1 VYDLIVTNG
10 RVANEHE
17 VLPLDVAVS
26 GEKIVALGLR
36 GQFDAVGAAKVVD
49 ARGSYVVPGGVD
61 PHVHFDLAVSDVMV
75 AQAPTSGSRA
85 GLWGGTTTYID
96 FSLTRGDE
104 DLVDSVQQKL
114 DSTAAQRPHA
124 DYAMHAIVSGDW
136 PLRTAEQMRD
146 VISGGVVSFKY
157 FTTFTGSE
165 TVGGLM
171 SDDGRIYSAMLE
183 TERHGG
189 IVMVHCEDECIID
202 YHVRRL
208 TSEGRTHFS
217 HIHEARP
224 TLAEEAAVRRMVHLS
239 RRTGSPLYV
248 VHVSGAESIEAI
260 TEGRER
266 GVPVVGEALHSNLR
280 FTPEDYL
287 LPEGQRYMNYP
298 PNRSVEHREEL
309 WAALAD
315 GRLATLASDDYT
327 VKLDKKLT
335 GATIDNIAGGTNS
348 IETRMAYFWSEGVN
362 ARDMSVSR
370 FVDLTAAR
378 PARLFGIYGT
388 KGVIRPGADAD
399 IVVFDPE
406 RRHTWRQDE
415 NLHSDCDYSNW
426 DGWEVRGFP
435 VTTILRGN
443 VMVHEGEWVGPEGIG
458 RFVPGGTPEL

>member
-1 VYDLIVTNG
+1 MYDLIIRNG
-10 RVANEHE
+10 RVASEHD
-17 VLPLDVAVS
+17 VLALDVAIAD
-26 GEKIVALGLR
+26 GKIAALGMPGR
-36 GQFDAVGAAKVVD
+36 FDGLEAARVLD
-49 ARGSYVVPGGVD
+49 ATGMYVVPGGVD

-75 AQAPTSGSRA
+75 AQSPTSGSRA
-85 GLWGGTTTYID
+85 GLFGGTTTYID
-96 FSLTRGDE
+96 FSLTQGDE
-104 DLVDSVQQKL
+104 DLVETVQAKL
-114 DSTAAQRPHA
+114 DSTRAQRPHA
-124 DYAMHAIVSGDW
+124 DYALHAIVSGDW
-136 PLRTAEQMRD
+136 PLRTAEQMRE
-146 VISGGVVSFKY
+146 VISGGVMSFKF
-157 FTTFTGSE
+157 FTTFQGSE

-171 SDDGRIYSAMLE
+171 TDDGRIYSAMLE

-202 YHVRRL
+202 YHVRKL
-208 TSEGRTHFS
+208 TAQGKTHFS

-260 TEGRER
+260 VEGHAQ
-266 GVPVVGEALHSNLR
+266 GVNVVGEALHSNLR

-298 PNRSVEHREEL
+298 PNRALEHREAL
-309 WAALAD
+309 WEGLRD
-315 GRLATLASDDYT
+315 GSLATLASDDYT

-348 IETRMAYFWSEGVN
+348 IETRMAYFWSEGV
-362 ARDMSVSR
+362 ARRDLSVSR
-370 FVDLTAAR
+370 FVELTAAR
-378 PARLFGIYGT
+378 PARLFGLYGR

-399 IVVFDPE
+399 VVLFDPD
-406 RRHTWRQDE
+406 RRHTWKQDV

-426 DGWEVRGFP
+426 DGWEVHGFP

-458 RFVPGGTPEL
+458 EFVPGSAPEL